1 MLTWKQLWDVASDQE
16 AVDLIRTV
24 HDPQEASRMLVE
36 YALARF
42 STDNLSV
49 MIVRFDSQKL
59 QNNTKIDIGVETDAS
74 KDKGAISEVEMIV
87 NEARRNSGIAQ
98 ETAISDQDS
107 EELKQNVIKEHED
120 EDQEPGPEL
129 TPEGGPE
136 AEKLLSEK
144 KEKAKEGVSES

>member
-1 MLTWKQLWDVASDQE
+1 MCSDQE
-16 AVDLIRTV
+16 AVDLIRHV
-24 HDPQEASRMLVE
+24 QDPQEASRMLVE

-59 QNNTKIDIGVETDAS
+59 QNNTKIDIGVETEAN

-87 NEARRNSGIAQ
+87 AEARRHSGIAQ
-98 ETAISDQDS
+98 EAAISDQDS
-107 EELKQNVIKEHED
+107 EEVKQTVIKEHED

-129 TPEGGPE
+129 TPEGAPE

-144 KEKAKEGVSES
+144 KENEKKGMSES

>member
-1 MLTWKQLWDVASDQE
+1 
-16 AVDLIRTV
+16 
-24 HDPQEASRMLVE
+24 MLVE

-59 QNNTKIDIGVETDAS
+59 QNNTKIDIGVETEAN

-87 NEARRNSGIAQ
+87 AEARRHSGIAQ
-98 ETAISDQDS
+98 EAAISDQDS
-107 EELKQNVIKEHED
+107 EEVKQTVIKEHED

-129 TPEGGPE
+129 TPEGAPE

-144 KEKAKEGVSES
+144 KENEKKGMSES